1 MQHLIFVTISCVCC
15 VTVISTGTEKPEEV
29 DNIVETDNTVSD
41 SSPQCSRDQTSGT
54 FESAEAYLDRHQSP
68 QCSIENED
76 VEAQV
81 ESTGRSEN
89 EAVNVMSESESKKIS

>member
-54 FESAEAYLDRHQSP
+54 LSQRKLIWIGTSHPNAA
-68 QCSIENED
+68 
-76 VEAQV
+76 
-81 ESTGRSEN
+81 
-89 EAVNVMSESESKKIS
+89 